1 MAGDVSRAADR
12 RAGPPPTAAP
22 GRRARPRPRAAW
34 ADNLKVA
41 LVVGVIVA
49 HVTIAWTGVGN
60 WVFYETR
67 VREPLLSLLSLLMSA
82 ALFGMAVFFFLAGI
96 FTVPSLERKGV
107 RRFLVDRFLRLGVP
121 LLFFVAFLAPVI
133 EYADPENAAWQ
144 GRFWALAVDVVWW
157 SWPMPPAWGPT
168 WFLAVLL
175 LFSVGYA
182 VLRRARPRSS
192 GGHSPVRRRHLLGL
206 AAAVAVATFLVR
218 TQIPLGEEVGRL
230 ALGQAP
236 AWLAGFSLGVVGAE
250 RGWFDPLDPVV
261 ARWSRHV
268 AWVALAAAAV
278 TLASAALTGAD
289 LEVYAG
295 GGTWQSLLLAGVE
308 GALVVTMPLW
318 LLDVFRRRFDHQGA
332 RAQGWSR
339 AAFAAFV
346 LHQLVLV
353 GLVMAS
359 HAVTWPPELEF
370 LTVATLGV
378 VASFA
383 LGSLALRIPGVAR
396 VV

>member
-1 MAGDVSRAADR
+1 MAGDVPRAADR
-12 RAGPPPTAAP
+12 RAEPPAAAP
-22 GRRARPRPRAAW
+22 GQPSPARPRAAW

-49 HVTIAWTGVGN
+49 HVTIAWTGIGN
-60 WVFYETR
+60 WVFYETP
-67 VREPLLSLLSLLMSA
+67 VREPLFSLLSLLMSA
-82 ALFGMAVFFFLAGI
+82 ALFGMAVFFFLAGM

-107 RRFLVDRFLRLGVP
+107 RRFLVDRCLRLGVP

-144 GRFWALAVDVVWW
+144 GRFWTLAVDVVWW

-175 LFSVGYA
+175 LFSLGYA
-182 VLRRARPRSS
+182 LLRQARPRPPRA
-192 GGHSPVRRRHLLGL
+192 HSPLRRRHLLGL

-218 TQIPLGEEVGRL
+218 TRIPLGEEVGRL

-236 AWLAGFSLGVVGAE
+236 AWLAGFALGAVGAE
-250 RGWFDPLDPVV
+250 RGWFEPLDPAV

-268 AWVALAAAAV
+268 AWVALGAAAV

-289 LEVYAG
+289 LDVYAG
-295 GGTWQSLLLAGVE
+295 GGTWQSLVLAGVE

-318 LLDVFRRRFDHQGA
+318 LLDVFRRRFDHQGIQ
-332 RAQGWSR
+332 AQGWSR

-346 LHQLVLV
+346 LHQVVLV
-353 GLVMAS
+353 GLVLAS
-359 HAVTWPPELEF
+359 HAVTWPPEVEF
-370 LTVATLGV
+370 LAVASLGV
-378 VASFA
+378 VASFV

>member
-1 MAGDVSRAADR
+1 MAGDVPRAADR
-12 RAGPPPTAAP
+12 RAEPPAASSGQP
-22 GRRARPRPRAAW
+22 SRALSRAAW

-60 WVFYETR
+60 WVFYETP
-67 VREPLLSLLSLLMSA
+67 VREPLFSLLSLLMSA
-82 ALFGMAVFFFLAGI
+82 ALFGMAVFFFLAGM
-96 FTVPSLERKGV
+96 FTVPSLERKGP
-107 RRFLVDRFLRLGVP
+107 RRFLADRCLRLGVP
-121 LLFFVAFLAPVI
+121 LLFFVLLLAPVI
-133 EYADPENAAWQ
+133 EYVDPENAAWQ
-144 GRFWALAVDVVWW
+144 GRFWTLAVDVVWW
-157 SWPMPPAWGPT
+157 SWPVPPAWGPT

-175 LFSVGYA
+175 LFSVGHA
-182 VLRRARPRSS
+182 VLRRIRPRPR
-192 GGHSPVRRRHLLGL
+192 GGRSALRRGHLVGL
-206 AAAVAVATFLVR
+206 AGAVAAVTFLVR
-218 TQIPLGEEVGRL
+218 TQIPLGDEVGRL

-236 AWLAGFSLGVVGAE
+236 AWLAGFSLGVVGTE
-250 RGWFDPLDPVV
+250 RSWFDPLDPAI

-268 AWVALAAAAV
+268 AWVALAATAV

-295 GGTWQSLLLAGVE
+295 GGTWQSLVLAAVE

-318 LLDVFRRRFDHQGA
+318 LLDVFRRRFDHQGSRA
-332 RAQGWSR
+332 RAWSR

-353 GLVMAS
+353 GLVLAS

-383 LGSLALRIPGVAR
+383 LGALTLRVPGVAR